1 VSDSGERFFNVF
13 EAAPENDIH
22 RGEQQQAQQSKDGQ
36 NPVIDYFL

>member
-22 RGEQQQAQQSKDGQ
+22 RGEQQAQQSKDGQ